1 MSINGPF
8 GRAAADTIFSSI
20 TVLQV
25 VADSTG
31 PRGGDAGHG
40 ARASFTMKDLAGMC
54 WTVTIVD
61 HDGSVHEF
69 EPQSVDIE
77 VRGDDEQGQLLA
89 ALNLGR
95 DVLVRSGVEATEPC
109 HDYDA

>member
-1 MSINGPF
+1 MIKGPS
-8 GRAAADTIFSSI
+8 GQTSADTIFSSI

-31 PRGGDAGHG
+31 PCGGDAGHG
-40 ARASFTMKDLAGMC
+40 SVSSLTMKDLAGMC
-54 WTVTIVD
+54 WTVTVTD
-61 HDGSVHEF
+61 YDGSIHTF
-69 EPQSVDIE
+69 EPQQVDIE

-89 ALNLGR
+89 ALSLGR

-109 HDYDA
+109 YDYDI

>member
-1 MSINGPF
+1 MSINGPS
-8 GRAAADTIFSSI
+8 GRTAANTIFSSI

-25 VADSTG
+25 DAESTG
-31 PRGGDAGHG
+31 PCGGDAGHG
-40 ARASFTMKDLAGMC
+40 ATASITLKDLAGMC